1 MVIGRRGARDDGRWG
16 GQGGA
21 RSAETAPLLRV
32 PALHLSTPPHSLW
45 VLGGVRAP
53 QFTGLCALS
62 WGKAKRRFPRAQGP
76 GDLGDSVGASPP
88 APGRTPP
95 AVLRAS
101 GPRDDPG
108 QCIGGAQG
116 PGVARWEGTLPKH
129 SCYPGPPM
137 VAALSAYCLPL
148 PWEVKGPHGAGKSQ
162 EAGGSGEIWGFPLS
176 SRHPSL
182 PEAEGGDCPQTR
194 QDQVSGDV
202 RRCGFNP

>member
-1 MVIGRRGARDDGRWG
+1 MVRHWRAGLLRSRAWSLVESDGRGGQEGSAPWLPVGGLKRGARADGRWG

-32 PALHLSTPPHSLW
+32 PALHLSTRPHSLW

-62 WGKAKRRFPRAQGP
+62 WGKAKRRFSRAQGP

-116 PGVARWEGTLPKH
+116 PGERGRSAATP
-129 SCYPGPPM
+129 PGCCQR
-137 VAALSAYCLPL
+137 A
-148 PWEVKGPHGAGKSQ
+148 
-162 EAGGSGEIWGFPLS
+162 GSGGLHSAPPS
-176 SRHPSL
+176 SP
-182 PEAEGGDCPQTR
+182 GI
-194 QDQVSGDV
+194 
-202 RRCGFNP
+202 